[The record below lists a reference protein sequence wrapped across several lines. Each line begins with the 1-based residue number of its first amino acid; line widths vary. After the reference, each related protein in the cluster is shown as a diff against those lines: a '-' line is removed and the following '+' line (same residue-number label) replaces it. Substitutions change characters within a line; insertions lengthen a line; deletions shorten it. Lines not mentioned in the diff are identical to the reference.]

1 MMVCK
6 CIGINKKYGEK
17 QILKDFD
24 LELKKGKI
32 TCASGASGTGK
43 TTLLNIVGC
52 IEKRDSGRLIL
63 FDQEVNINLKNTRKL
78 LRDKIGY
85 LFQDFGLMENK
96 TVMFNLKLAIEGH
109 KISDAKNAIKQAL
122 KTVGLEN
129 FENKLVQ
136 ECSGGEKQRVAVARL
151 LIKPCELVLA
161 DEPTGSLDDENKM
174 VIFKLLQ
181 EMSNNGKTILL
192 VTHDEEIKLLCDEII
207 HL

>member
-1 MMVCK
+1 M
-6 CIGINKKYGEK
+6 
-17 QILKDFD
+17 
-24 LELKKGKI
+24 
-32 TCASGASGTGK
+32 
-43 TTLLNIVGC
+43 
-52 IEKRDSGRLIL
+52 
-63 FDQEVNINLKNTRKL
+63 
-78 LRDKIGY
+78 
-85 LFQDFGLMENK
+85 
-96 TVMFNLKLAIEGH
+96 
-109 KISDAKNAIKQAL
+109 
-122 KTVGLEN
+122 GLEN

-181 EMSNNGKTILL
+181 AMTNNGKTILL